1 MTGRMK
7 GEGGRKGGGRKGERE
22 AEGNGRE
29 EEKGGKK
36 KTEEKKREEEGGGGK
51 KETKR
56 RKGKAK
62 IPSQLTFH
70 CTNHVIKMLRWC
82 LQNPPSSVLSK
93 AR

>member
-1 MTGRMK
+1 MGVKGENTGR
-7 GEGGRKGGGRKGERE
+7 GERSRGKGGRKRK
-22 AEGNGRE
+22 E
-29 EEKGGKK
+29 EK

-70 CTNHVIKMLRWC
+70 
-82 LQNPPSSVLSK
+82 
-93 AR
+93 